1 MYAKLVCPA
10 QTWTTA
16 TTATLFNA
24 VIGVITGNVTATSSL
39 DSSVFNQ
46 GASQI
51 ISTVA
56 PGWTVHDT
64 NAGTAISAGST
75 PVVIK
80 APYSDDGTKFKY
92 IWAAPVYA
100 TGGTDQHWQW
110 IPMENWDA
118 TANTSTNTLV
128 TPPTTS
134 QSSSSKWYSGPAYNA
149 GFSNG
154 CTFIIS
160 ASANHLFVHI
170 TTGTLGLSF
179 ASCLYA
185 SEYTRD
191 DVWNTVANGYP
202 SWCFTGTNDNGVATS
217 AANENGTVIRVL
229 NIAGGGTADSNQVAA
244 QIGTAYTGSN
254 WGLTTRMRTQRIASS
269 TFSLSNNPVGL
280 SQIGTANN
288 YWGNNYFARDSSKA
302 QSLLLA
308 DIRLEVQSNGTGQFW
323 IGGSLTTKAPYIYV
337 FRSQWQSLDEVDI
350 AGQRYTNLICNTPTP
365 GTTSSTIL
373 VKQV

>member
-10 QTWTTA
+10 QTWSTT

-24 VIGVITGNVTATSSL
+24 VIGVITGTVTATSSL

-56 PGWTVHDT
+56 PGWSVHDAA
-64 NAGTAISAGST
+64 AGTTISTGST

-80 APYSDDGTKFKY
+80 APYSDDATKFKY
-92 IWAAPVYA
+92 IWAAPVYV

-110 IPMENWDA
+110 VPMENWDA
-118 TANTSTNTLV
+118 TANTSTNALV
-128 TPPTTS
+128 TPPTTT
-134 QSSSSKWYSGPAYNA
+134 QSSSSKWYSCPAYNST
-149 GFSNG
+149 FSNG
-154 CTFIIS
+154 CTVIIS

-170 TTGTLGLSF
+170 TTGVIGLSF
-179 ASCLYA
+179 DSCLYA

-202 SWCFTGTNDNGVATS
+202 SWVFTGTNANGVAT
-217 AANENGTVIRVL
+217 AYTNENGTVMRVL
-229 NIAGGGTADSNQVAA
+229 NVAGGGTADSNQVAA
-244 QIGTAYTGSN
+244 QTGTAYTQSQ

-269 TFSLSNNPVGL
+269 TFSASNNPVGL
-280 SQIGTANN
+280 SQIGTASN
-288 YWGNNYFARDSSKA
+288 YWGNNFYARDSSKA

-308 DIRLEVQSNGTGQFW
+308 DIRLEVQSNSSNQFW

-350 AGQRYTNLICNTPTP
+350 SGQRYTNLICNTPTP